1 MYIADIV
8 SAIMR
13 MTSNGPDSKVNKRK
27 VNNVTDV
34 LPSAGHILHKDEDD
48 IAPSNPILFSD
59 ILRMNLGPRQNEE
72 NKGSK

>member
-13 MTSNGPDSKVNKRK
+13 MTSNGPDSKMNKQK
-27 VNNVTDV
+27 DNNATDV
-34 LPSAGHILHKDEDD
+34 IHSAGHILHKDEDVP
-48 IAPSNPILFSD
+48 PSNPSLFSD

-72 NKGSK
+72 KKDPK